1 MSILRPVKT
10 VPLKPRIQPSYTY
23 STTPILGFLIL
34 TFVLSV
40 IIAIRFYK
48 VFVVPALLVIVMAA
62 IFSILQEKLGIGLF
76 SWDTA
81 VTLVNGDT
89 EVKSWAIA
97 GAYLVL
103 ERKEYMVVFRNPK
116 KLCVIRPLF
125 KQEAKGG
132 ILPRIRF
139 KYVKLYEVKDMVKGD
154 DPWLYRR
161 IARMT
166 LWRGEYSIPSFRE
179 KKYLIKGFGHIL
191 TINLKH
197 EITLETYSRIMS
209 TAEKF
214 I

>member
-23 STTPILGFLIL
+23 STAPILGFLIL
-34 TFVLSV
+34 AFVLSV
-40 IIAIRFYK
+40 IIAARFYGM
-48 VFVVPALLVIVMAA
+48 FVIPALLVIVIAV

-103 ERKEYMVVFRNPK
+103 ERKGHIVIFRTPK
-116 KLCVIRPLF
+116 KLYIIRPLF
-125 KQEAKGG
+125 KQEVKGG

-139 KYVKLYEVKDMVKGD
+139 KYAKLYEVKDMIKGD
-154 DPWLYRR
+154 DPWLYKRVTK
-161 IARMT
+161 MT

-179 KKYLIKGFGHIL
+179 KKYLVKGFGHIL
-191 TINLKH
+191 TVNLKY
-197 EITLETYSRIMS
+197 EITLETYSRIMT
-209 TAEKF
+209 TAERF